1 MIMKKMYPVIFT
13 QTKDCVL
20 VEVPDLE
27 ILTEGKDIESA
38 IEMARD
44 AISVTIVSMEDNDE
58 YIPAPSK
65 MSEIDITNSTFFR
78 SGESFL
84 SLVDT
89 DVNEYRKKIE
99 TKPVRRNVSLPSW
112 LNHAADT
119 AGINVSKV
127 LQEALIS
134 VLGITRKY

>member
-1 MIMKKMYPVIFT
+1 MKKMYPVIFT

-27 ILTEGKDIESA
+27 ILTEGQDIECA

-44 AISVTIVSMEDNDE
+44 AISITIISLEDHNE
-58 YIPAPSK
+58 KIPAASK
-65 MSEIDITNSTFFR
+65 MAEVDISKSAFFH

-84 SLVDT
+84 SLVDA
-89 DVNEYRKKIE
+89 DVMEYRKKIE

-112 LNHAADT
+112 LNHAADVS
-119 AGINVSKV
+119 GVNVSKV
-127 LQEALIS
+127 LQEALIN

>member
-1 MIMKKMYPVIFT
+1 MKKMYPVIFT

-27 ILTEGKDIESA
+27 ILTEGKTIESA

-44 AISVTIVSMEDNDE
+44 AISVTIVSLEDNNE
-58 YIPAPSK
+58 EIPVPTR
-65 MSEIDITNSTFFR
+65 MSEVDIVHSTFFV
-78 SGESFL
+78 SGDSFL

-89 DVNEYRKKIE
+89 DVDEYRKKIE

-112 LNHAADT
+112 LNHAADN

-127 LQEALIS
+127 LQEALIN
-134 VLGITRKY
+134 VLGITWKY

>member
-1 MIMKKMYPVIFT
+1 MKKMYPVIFT

-44 AISVTIVSMEDNDE
+44 AISVTIVSLEDNDE
-58 YIPAPSK
+58 RIPASSK
-65 MSEIDITNSTFFR
+65 MSELDITSSTFFG

-112 LNHAADT
+112 LNHAADI

-134 VLGITRKY
+134 ALGNTRKD

>member
-1 MIMKKMYPVIFT
+1 MKNVYPVFFT
-13 QTKDCVL
+13 KTEDCVL

-44 AISVTIVSMEDNDE
+44 AISVTIISLEDNDE
-58 YIPAPSK
+58 RIPTASK
-65 MSEIDITNSTFFR
+65 MSEIDTSSSTFYNL
-78 SGESFL
+78 GETFL
-84 SLVDT
+84 SLVDAN
-89 DVNEYRKKIE
+89 VYEYRKKIE

-112 LNHAADT
+112 LNHAADV

-127 LQEALIS
+127 LQEALIN